1 MLTFSALDSGIR
13 VTDGSASLVVF
24 PRSASAGKDQV
35 TLLSIPEEVP
45 TEGVISWPGEY
56 DTAGVTMRGIAHR
69 DGQQVS
75 FISVMDDTR
84 LGFLSAPLQEWEQ
97 SQMETAGDLDVLV
110 VPMTD
115 AKLAQK
121 LIEEFDPRVL
131 ILVPTGDAEA
141 SAALSK
147 SLGATGE
154 SVSEY
159 KLKSLPQEGRE
170 VVVLTA

>member
-24 PRSASAGKDQV
+24 PRAAGAKANV
-35 TLLSIPEEVP
+35 TLLSVPEEVP

-56 DTAGVTMRGIAHR
+56 DTAGVTLRGIAHN

-75 FISVMDDTR
+75 FIAVMDGTR
-84 LGFLSAPLQEWEQ
+84 VGFLSAPLQEWRQ
-97 SQMETAGDLDVLV
+97 DQMETAGDLDVLV

-121 LIEEFDPRVL
+121 LIDEFDPRVL
-131 ILVPTGDAEA
+131 MLVPTGDAEA
-141 SAALSK
+141 STALSK
-147 SLGATGE
+147 SLGAT
-154 SVSEY
+154 SAPVSEH
-159 KLKSLPQEGRE
+159 KVKALPQEGRE
-170 VVVLTA
+170 VVVLAD